1 MMIVGWVT
9 PAIADIADADVE
21 VIKTEIIKALKAE
34 GKSDSEI
41 KEAMVL
47 LTSLD
52 TGLQTIVSKLANEG
66 ELYALSELT
75 KVLIDLVDQHS
86 LLSGGSGCKAFV
98 VYNHRK
104 DMHLYS
110 KFWSQK
116 SKLDNGFGLK
126 QMASIERTLAILVAP
141 GDGETQLRTK
151 EYWGLVDRML
161 VKIND
166 GKLSYVNENYSL
178 VIPLGETSC
187 TKQ

>member
-1 MMIVGWVT
+1 
-9 PAIADIADADVE
+9 
-21 VIKTEIIKALKAE
+21 
-34 GKSDSEI
+34 
-41 KEAMVL
+41 
-47 LTSLD
+47 
-52 TGLQTIVSKLANEG
+52 
-66 ELYALSELT
+66 
-75 KVLIDLVDQHS
+75 
-86 LLSGGSGCKAFV
+86 
-98 VYNHRK
+98 
-104 DMHLYS
+104 MHLYS

-126 QMASIERTLAILVAP
+126 QMGSIERTLAILVAP